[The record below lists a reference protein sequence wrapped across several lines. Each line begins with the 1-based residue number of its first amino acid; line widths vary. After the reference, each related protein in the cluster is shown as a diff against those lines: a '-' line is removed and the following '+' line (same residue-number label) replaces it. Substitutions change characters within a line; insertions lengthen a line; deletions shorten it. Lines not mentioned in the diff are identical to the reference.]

1 MPTLREARRGRLLN
15 TRRNLGERH
24 MKPSPR
30 IAAGRSLRLFVFLLA
45 FSLPEPV
52 FAAGVNIVAFGASDT
67 LGTGIGKSRGS
78 GVAESDA
85 FPAQIENLLRAKG
98 IDAHVSNQGVPG
110 DTTSGML
117 NRINSAA
124 PPGTQ
129 IVLLE
134 IPGGNDRKQQMSP
147 AETDRN
153 AAQIKSELGARHIK
167 VIYIGAT
174 HNELLP
180 PEELNGDHPNKV
192 WHTAMAMKLLPRV
205 LAAARQ

>member
-30 IAAGRSLRLFVFLLA
+30 NAVGRCLRLIAFLLA
-45 FSLPEPV
+45 SGIQPV
-52 FAAGVNIVAFGASDT
+52 LAASVNIVAFGASDT
-67 LGTGIGKSRGS
+67 LGTGTGKSRGS

-117 NRINSAA
+117 NRINSAV